1 MADLWFRSPFSLWI
15 SYNKGFSHPSIDNL
29 FLSILLDHQKRLG
42 IALQMEKQP
51 PIITRGWVDHR
62 WWDMRTSLHTY
73 IVTYAVG
80 VAVAQAGVEA
90 VTVKNRR
97 EQPHSDMSNEITKYF
112 ACTKERIRFE
122 TDLYLTLYR
131 IRMPDPFRT
140 SRICTFN

>member
-1 MADLWFRSPFSLWI
+1 
-15 SYNKGFSHPSIDNL
+15 
-29 FLSILLDHQKRLG
+29 
-42 IALQMEKQP
+42 
-51 PIITRGWVDHR
+51 
-62 WWDMRTSLHTY
+62 MRTSLHTY